1 MVLNHFLL
9 RTAFEKFCL
18 SFLMWTW
25 TNSSMRASLEGK
37 KKSELIEIE
46 KFKEFSLLD
55 MGFNSEIDLSINV
68 DKGLPPLEVIRRI
81 TDLSNR
87 RECWSR
93 IRFRIGGNHSLC
105 YYLHWVVNQMV
116 KLPLVRSPPF
126 FCGALVA
133 FSTADS
139 STRST
144 GYDIG
149 SDEFIETGS
158 TAGVTTIAEPHFD
171 LYLSLKHK

>member
-1 MVLNHFLL
+1 MLL
-9 RTAFEKFCL
+9 IQESLPGNGATDEQIGSRSTASIAESTKPTGPDTGL
-18 SFLMWTW
+18 DVATSAAGDIYL
-25 TNSSMRASLEGK
+25 RP
-37 KKSELIEIE
+37 
-46 KFKEFSLLD
+46 FS
-55 MGFNSEIDLSINV
+55 
-68 DKGLPPLEVIRRI
+68 
-81 TDLSNR
+81 
-87 RECWSR
+87 
-93 IRFRIGGNHSLC
+93 
-105 YYLHWVVNQMV
+105 
-116 KLPLVRSPPF
+116 

-158 TAGVTTIAEPHFD
+158 TAGLTTIAEPHFD

>member
-1 MVLNHFLL
+1 MLL
-9 RTAFEKFCL
+9 IQD
-18 SFLMWTW
+18 
-25 TNSSMRASLEGK
+25 SLPGNGATDEQIGSRSITSIAESTK
-37 KKSELIEIE
+37 PTGPETG
-46 KFKEFSLLD
+46 LD
-55 MGFNSEIDLSINV
+55 VATSAAGDICAL
-68 DKGLPPLEVIRRI
+68 
-81 TDLSNR
+81 
-87 RECWSR
+87 
-93 IRFRIGGNHSLC
+93 
-105 YYLHWVVNQMV
+105 
-116 KLPLVRSPPF
+116 

-139 STRST
+139 STWST